1 MKKLLLA
8 ALALFMLTSMTKD
21 KVTTIFVIGDSTAAK
36 KDISGGKQERG
47 WAMALKCYFD
57 TAYIRVD
64 NHAVNGRSSKSFIDE
79 GRWDKVLS
87 LMKPGDYVIIQFG
100 HNDEK
105 PQASRHTDP
114 GSTFDYNLAKF
125 VRETREHGGIPVL
138 MNCVVRR
145 NFTIQVPKN
154 DDDEKLRTQTFKD
167 APKTIEG
174 DTLVDTHGLY
184 AVAPRDVARRMNC
197 LFVDANKITQD
208 LEQSLGREGSKKL
221 HMWFLPGEEPS
232 EPKGKQDNT
241 HYSIYGAHQVAS
253 RLADALC
260 QEIPLLQKYRKY
272 DDPCNIDKE

>member
-105 PQASRHTDP
+105 PQARLTTTWPSSYER
-114 GSTFDYNLAKF
+114 
-125 VRETREHGGIPVL
+125 RES
-138 MNCVVRR
+138 M
-145 NFTIQVPKN
+145 
-154 DDDEKLRTQTFKD
+154 
-167 APKTIEG
+167 AA
-174 DTLVDTHGLY
+174 Y
-184 AVAPRDVARRMNC
+184 
-197 LFVDANKITQD
+197 
-208 LEQSLGREGSKKL
+208 
-221 HMWFLPGEEPS
+221 PS
-232 EPKGKQDNT
+232 
-241 HYSIYGAHQVAS
+241 
-253 RLADALC
+253 
-260 QEIPLLQKYRKY
+260 
-272 DDPCNIDKE
+272 